1 MTSICREIFKALHE
15 GKWLTIEYR
24 NKNDKLTKYWIGI
37 KGLNKD
43 KRMLT
48 VDGLHLGFLTCKVLN
63 IYIDSIASASVVEGT
78 YQPVLEL

>member
-1 MTSICREIFKALHE
+1 
-15 GKWLTIEYR
+15 
-24 NKNDKLTKYWIGI
+24 
-37 KGLNKD
+37 
-43 KRMLT
+43 MLT